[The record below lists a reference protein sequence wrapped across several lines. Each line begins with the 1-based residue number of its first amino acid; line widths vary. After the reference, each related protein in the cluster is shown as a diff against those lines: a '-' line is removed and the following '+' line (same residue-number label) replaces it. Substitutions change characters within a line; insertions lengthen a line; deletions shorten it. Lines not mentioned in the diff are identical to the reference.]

1 MQWPIR
7 SRHHSQVQGL
17 TDYGQRSM
25 CSLPPTTFVN
35 KVLLQHSHVFIHILS
50 LTVFLLVTVENCV
63 AAKETVW
70 PTKPK
75 IFTV

>member
-1 MQWPIR
+1 MQWLIR

-17 TDYGQRSM
+17 TDYVQRYVS
-25 CSLPPTTFVN
+25 SLPSFVN
-35 KVLLQHSHVFIHILS
+35 KVLLEHSHVFIHILP
-50 LTVFLLVTVENCV
+50 LAFFLLVTTEKCV

-70 PTKPK
+70 STKPK